1 MHIHTISAY
10 ETSAEEFFKRLV
22 DWKVDLVVDTRL
34 KNTNQL
40 AGFTKRDDLAYFVE
54 ELVHA
59 RYVHDKLFAPAPTM
73 MERYIHGNI
82 GWDAYADAYR
92 EDMRE
97 REAVPQFVRPL
108 RGLRVRGAGGNRH
121 ALSPLP
127 CRSARRDVGGVPEGV
142 GRQLPR
148 HPERAQAFD
157 SPVYCRTPEHA
168 KRAQEAPRSGNAK
181 GTVRR

>member
-97 REAVPQFVRPL
+97 REAVPQFFDRYGDCESV
-108 RGLRVRGAGGNRH
+108 
-121 ALSPLP
+121 ALVGTATRSRRSHVEVLAEMLEEFQNCLLYTSPSP
-127 CRSARRDVGGVPEGV
+127 RDRQKSRMPSSA
-142 GRQLPR
+142 
-148 HPERAQAFD
+148 
-157 SPVYCRTPEHA
+157 
-168 KRAQEAPRSGNAK
+168 
-181 GTVRR
+181 

>member
-10 ETSAEEFFKRLV
+10 ETSAEEFFKRLE
-22 DWKVDLVVDTRL
+22 DWNTDLVIDTRL

-40 AGFTKRDDLAYFVE
+40 AGFTKRDDLAFFVE
-54 ELVHA
+54 RIVHG

-97 REAVPQFVRPL
+97 REAVPQFFERYGEYESV
-108 RGLRVRGAGGNRH
+108 
-121 ALSPLP
+121 ALVGTATH
-127 CRSARRDVGGVPEGV
+127 ARRSHVEI
-142 GRQLPR
+142 LA
-148 HPERAQAFD
+148 EMLKSF
-157 SPVYCRTPEHA
+157 
-168 KRAQEAPRSGNAK
+168 QEQ
-181 GTVRR
+181 

>member
-1 MHIHTISAY
+1 MRIHTISAY
-10 ETSAEEFFKRLV
+10 ETSAEEFFKRLD
-22 DWKVDLVVDTRL
+22 DWKTDLVVDTRL

-54 ELVHA
+54 QLAHA

-97 REAVPQFVRPL
+97 REAVPQFFDRYGECESV
-108 RGLRVRGAGGNRH
+108 
-121 ALSPLP
+121 ALVGTAT
-127 CRSARRDVGGVPEGV
+127 RSRRSHVEILAEMLEDALKE
-142 GRQLPR
+142 
-148 HPERAQAFD
+148 
-157 SPVYCRTPEHA
+157 
-168 KRAQEAPRSGNAK
+168 
-181 GTVRR
+181 